1 MISLSWFDVVKIIG
15 IPIRKVFLSNVVV
28 NRAEFENTLNK
39 LRELNRVPNRL
50 QGILNNEKSHKVYYD
65 EGVELGSVEVDL
77 SEEESKEMFD
87 EMLKI
92 IAEKTEEFTERQYY
106 SIKKIRELLSEAMK
120 AKNNDDK
127 EKVSE
132 IILEITE
139 NINPKRE
146 FLKDYIPER
155 ERLQFLREYLEET
168 EGKAHLAFK
177 NPPQDE
183 KVLEDFAKLI
193 GGTAKNNKIFLNI
206 DSYNDFIQILRPTK
220 QQQKEFEEYKAN
232 NEGKKSEKEK
242 IFDKRFKFYNEK
254 IKNLGISVEIGTTIK
269 IIDPRDL
276 KAKELNIRGAKFEI
290 IGDFNERSVFKY
302 IEIVEGLK
310 NSKNIWKPTKFP
322 NGDDIAEGLIFL
334 KRASGGG
341 KSLILN
347 PYTSIILNNTFT
359 GNKWFDTFFNAL
371 RTSEVLT
378 DDEVEQLI
386 IDDISVAL
394 MNNRDETELGIRTAS
409 FSRLE
414 KIRNLILTNPKKLKK
429 RLNEAIRSVISENQ
443 GEGNLGEEII
453 RRKLGLRREQL
464 ALLERYFTIK
474 EANKIES
481 ALKEENDE
489 DDIDI
494 FYYDSR
500 GNDVESRNDAFY
512 VDFELFGDKINP
524 SNLKDFVEE
533 KVEGLDES
541 KISELRR
548 DLVRPTDFV
557 SYIQSVASKESIN
570 DLIDARIGTASS
582 LEQISPKNSLIYL
595 TLMGERLSDD
605 VVGEAFNKI
614 NDNPNSDEAKAELER
629 LNDKI
634 PELLNDIKTSV
645 IGAFKE
651 RLQFFLD
658 NYGQKFQN
666 RTNKVQIV
674 PAINGFTRANM
685 IREVQQ

>member
-15 IPIRKVFLSNVVV
+15 IPMRRVFLSNVVV

-50 QGILNNEKSHKVYYD
+50 QGVLNNEKSHKVYYD

-106 SIKKIRELLSEAMK
+106 SINKIRELLSEAMK

-177 NPPQDE
+177 NPPQNK
-183 KVLEDFAKLI
+183 KVLEDFAELI
-193 GGTAKNNKIFLNI
+193 GGTVKNDKIFLNI
-206 DSYNDFIQILRPTK
+206 DSYNDFIQILRPKIDKNTK
-220 QQQKEFEEYKAN
+220 EVLDDEETVKL
-232 NEGKKSEKEK
+232 KEK
-242 IFDKRFKFYNEK
+242 RLKFYNEK
-254 IKNLGISVEIGTTIK
+254 IKNLGISVEIGTTSK

-276 KAKELNIRGAKFEI
+276 EAKGLNIRGAKFEI

-322 NGDDIAEGLIFL
+322 NGDNIAEGLIFL

-386 IDDISVAL
+386 VDDISVAL

-414 KIRNLILTNPKKLKK
+414 KIRNLILTNPKNLKK

-443 GEGNLGEEII
+443 GEGNLGEEIT

-464 ALLERYFTIK
+464 ALLERYFTVK

-557 SYIQSVASKESIN
+557 SYIQSIASKESIN
-570 DLIDARIGTASS
+570 ELIDARIGTASS

-614 NDNPNSDEAKAELER
+614 NDNPNSDEAKAELEQ
-629 LNDKI
+629 LNNKI
-634 PELLNDIKTSV
+634 PELLNDIKTNV

>member
-1 MISLSWFDVVKIIG
+1 
-15 IPIRKVFLSNVVV
+15 
-28 NRAEFENTLNK
+28 
-39 LRELNRVPNRL
+39 
-50 QGILNNEKSHKVYYD
+50 
-65 EGVELGSVEVDL
+65 
-77 SEEESKEMFD
+77 
-87 EMLKI
+87 
-92 IAEKTEEFTERQYY
+92 
-106 SIKKIRELLSEAMK
+106 
-120 AKNNDDK
+120 
-127 EKVSE
+127 
-132 IILEITE
+132 
-139 NINPKRE
+139 
-146 FLKDYIPER
+146 
-155 ERLQFLREYLEET
+155 
-168 EGKAHLAFK
+168 LAFK
-177 NPPQDE
+177 NPPQNK
-183 KVLEDFAKLI
+183 KVLEDFAELI
-193 GGTAKNNKIFLNI
+193 GGTVKNDKIFLNI
-206 DSYNDFIQILRPTK
+206 DSYNDFIQILRPKIDKNTK
-220 QQQKEFEEYKAN
+220 EVLDDEETVKL
-232 NEGKKSEKEK
+232 KEK
-242 IFDKRFKFYNEK
+242 RLKFYNEK
-254 IKNLGISVEIGTTIK
+254 IKNLGISVEIGTTSK

-276 KAKELNIRGAKFEI
+276 EAKGLNIRGAKFEI

-322 NGDDIAEGLIFL
+322 NGDNIAEGLIFL

-386 IDDISVAL
+386 VDDISVAL

-414 KIRNLILTNPKKLKK
+414 KIRNLILTNPKNLKK

-443 GEGNLGEEII
+443 GEGNLGEEIT

-464 ALLERYFTIK
+464 ALLERYFTVK

-557 SYIQSVASKESIN
+557 SYIQSIASKESIN
-570 DLIDARIGTASS
+570 ELIDARIGTASS

-614 NDNPNSDEAKAELER
+614 NDNPNSDEAKAELEQ

-634 PELLNDIKTSV
+634 PELLNDIKTNV